1 MKTFIDKDGIERLQ
15 IENYLRIH
23 YTNKKNAIK
32 EGLIKIDKKER
43 NYTYKERREIF
54 DLLPKR
60 ILCEVYGHFHP
71 EVNLGANKRAH
82 TLLHNPR
89 YYRLD
94 IIWVVNCFRDY
105 FFNSHV

>member
-15 IENYLRIH
+15 MENYPRSH
-23 YTNKKNAIK
+23 YANVKRYYIG
-32 EGLIKIDKKER
+32 GLLKIDKKQR
-43 NYTYKERREIF
+43 KYTHREKREIF
-54 DLLPKR
+54 DLPPKR
-60 ILCEVYGHFHP
+60 WLCEVYGHFHP
-71 EVNLGANKRAH
+71 NVNLGANKRAH
-82 TLLHNPR
+82 TLLHDPR